1 MPNTAGQ
8 VPAREVLTVKAD
20 TPDKVRKKD
29 LTEGRPHTTLL
40 KSPWIQV
47 MWTRRKEWTA
57 QKIRAHPAR
66 KATCQTSPPIRRE
79 DP

>member
-29 LTEGRPHTTLL
+29 LMEGRLHTTSL
-40 KSPWIQV
+40 KSLWIQV
-47 MWTRRKEWTA
+47 M
-57 QKIRAHPAR
+57 
-66 KATCQTSPPIRRE
+66 
-79 DP
+79 